1 MPSAPDYARSF
12 AQKRFE
18 NYGGKRAK
26 AFTMMFTPPL
36 PPVPIDRARVRDL
49 TRTTAA
55 CVEITNSEVKT
66 EFDFNMEISG
76 TEIEFRGRAIER
88 LTEFCAALKDE
99 SHAK

>member
-76 TEIEFRGRAIER
+76 TEIEFSRGFNVSCVGSLFMI
-88 LTEFCAALKDE
+88 
-99 SHAK
+99 